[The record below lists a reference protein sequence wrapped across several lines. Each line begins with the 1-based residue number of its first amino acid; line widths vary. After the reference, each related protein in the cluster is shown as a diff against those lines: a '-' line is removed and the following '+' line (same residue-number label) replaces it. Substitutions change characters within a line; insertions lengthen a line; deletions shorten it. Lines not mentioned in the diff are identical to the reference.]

1 MRSRSH
7 MPYPRLQVEL
17 NEARMDAKIDMLH
30 RSGMIGQAS
39 NKVEKQS
46 GGDSTRVTEL
56 EEVSRMFLCKGLSC
70 ELFACMTA

>member
-1 MRSRSH
+1 MRLRSH

-46 GGDSTRVTEL
+46 GGDSTRVAGL
-56 EEVSRMFLCKGLSC
+56 EEVSRMCLCKGLPC
-70 ELFACMTA
+70 ELFAFTTD

>member
-1 MRSRSH
+1 MRLRSH

-39 NKVEKQS
+39 DKVEKQS
-46 GGDSTRVTEL
+46 GGDSTRVAEL
-56 EEVSRMFLCKGLSC
+56 EEVSRMFLCKGLPC
-70 ELFACMTA
+70 ELFICMTA

>member
-1 MRSRSH
+1 MRLRSH

-46 GGDSTRVTEL
+46 GGDSTRL
-56 EEVSRMFLCKGLSC
+56 EEVSRMFHCKGLPC
-70 ELFACMTA
+70 ELFICMTA